1 MPEKFKFTQASI
13 KALKPPIDS
22 KQTEVWDLEQTGFG
36 VRLGASGSKT
46 FFTSSRVNG
55 RQIRAT
61 VGKFPALN
69 VEDAR
74 KKARRMLVEMYD
86 GVNPNDARRE
96 RSADKLELEK
106 VFEVFLS
113 TRKNLSERTIET
125 YRGAFDRHL
134 SAWKSR
140 SVISITKQMVIDRHK
155 VVGETRGKNVAN
167 QAIRVLR
174 VVLNFSR
181 SAYGFPAVN
190 PVAIMSEVQAWYKDG
205 VRSNV
210 IGKGVMPDFFKE
222 VLTLSETSRDY
233 ILLLLFTGLR
243 RDEGMGLR
251 WENIDFAEEMLTVI
265 RKGGEPH
272 SLPMP
277 VYLTFLL
284 SERKT
289 RWGGDGF
296 VFPSWSKSG
305 HITHMHHSLEHLRK
319 KGVNFT
325 FHDLRRT
332 FITTAESLDI
342 SAYAVKRLADH
353 KQTDVTGKHYVVHDI
368 DRLRE
373 PMERIAQALLK
384 SGAQI

>member
-1 MPEKFKFTQASI
+1 MPEKFKFTQAYI
-13 KALKPPIDS
+13 KALKPPTNS
-22 KQTEVWDLEQTGFG
+22 KQAEVWDLEQTGFG

-46 FFTSSRVNG
+46 FFASSRVNG
-55 RQIRAT
+55 RMVRAT
-61 VGKFPALN
+61 VGKFPAMN

-106 VFEVFLS
+106 VFEAFLS

-134 SAWKSR
+134 SAWKGR
-140 SVISITKQMVIDRHK
+140 SVLSITKQMVIDRHK
-155 VVGETRGKNVAN
+155 AIGETRGKNVAN

-181 SAYGFPAVN
+181 ASYGFPVAN

-205 VRSNV
+205 VRSNIV
-210 IGKGVMPDFFKE
+210 GKGAMPDFFRE
-222 VLTLSETSRDY
+222 VLALSETSRDY

-265 RKGGEPH
+265 RKRGIPH

-277 VYLTFLL
+277 VYLTCLL
-284 SERKT
+284 SDRKA

-305 HITHMHHSLEHLRK
+305 HITHMHHPLERLRE
-319 KGVNFT
+319 KGINFT
-325 FHDLRRT
+325 LHDLRRT

-342 SAYAVKRLADH
+342 STYAVKRLADH

-373 PMERIAQALLK
+373 PMERIAQAILK
-384 SGAQI
+384 SGGQI